1 MVTLMTPLRLQVRDF
16 KARLSHYLRRAR
28 AGQAIEI
35 TSHRRVIARVTGVPA
50 TETGGVAR
58 LVASGAAQWG
68 GGKPRGA
75 EIRLTDGG
83 TPVSVMV
90 VQDRG

>member
-1 MVTLMTPLRLQVRDF
+1 MQTLRLQVRDF

-28 AGQAIEI
+28 AGQTIEI
-35 TSHRRVIARVTGVPA
+35 TSHRKVIARVTGVPS
-50 TETGGVAR
+50 TETEGIAR

-75 EIRLTDGG
+75 QVRLTDVG
-83 TPVSVMV
+83 PRVSDMV
-90 VQDRG
+90 LQDRG

>member
-1 MVTLMTPLRLQVRDF
+1 MQTLRLQVRDF

-28 AGQAIEI
+28 AGQTIEI
-35 TSHRRVIARVTGVPA
+35 TSHRRVIARVTGVPS
-50 TETGGVAR
+50 TETEGIAR

-75 EIRLTDGG
+75 EIRLTEVGLR
-83 TPVSVMV
+83 VSDLVL
-90 VQDRG
+90 QDRG

>member
-1 MVTLMTPLRLQVRDF
+1 MQTLRLQVRDF

-28 AGQAIEI
+28 AGQTIEI
-35 TSHRRVIARVTGVPA
+35 TSHRRVIARVTGVPS
-50 TETGGVAR
+50 TESEGIAR

-75 EIRLTDGG
+75 EIRLSDVG
-83 TPVSVMV
+83 PRVSDMV
-90 VQDRG
+90 LQDRG

>member
-1 MVTLMTPLRLQVRDF
+1 MLPLRLQVRDF

-28 AGQAIEI
+28 AGQTIEI
-35 TSHRRVIARVTGVPA
+35 TSHRKVIARLTGVPP
-50 TETGGVAR
+50 TESDGIAR

-75 EIRLTDGG
+75 EIRLTEVG
-83 TPVSVMV
+83 PRVSEMV
-90 VQDRG
+90 LEDRG

>member
-1 MVTLMTPLRLQVRDF
+1 MSTLRLQVRDF

-28 AGQAIEI
+28 AGQTIEI
-35 TSHRRVIARVTGVPA
+35 TSHRKVIARVTGVPS
-50 TETGGVAR
+50 TESEGIAR

-75 EIRLTDGG
+75 EIRLTEVGLR
-83 TPVSVMV
+83 VSDLVL
-90 VQDRG
+90 QDRG

>member
-1 MVTLMTPLRLQVRDF
+1 MSSLRLQVRDF

-28 AGQAIEI
+28 AGQTIEI
-35 TSHRRVIARVTGVPA
+35 TSHRKVIARVTGVPS
-50 TETGGVAR
+50 TESEGIAR

-75 EIRLTDGG
+75 EIRLTEVGLR
-83 TPVSVMV
+83 VSDLVL
-90 VQDRG
+90 QDRG

>member
-1 MVTLMTPLRLQVRDF
+1 MQTLRLQVRDF

-28 AGQAIEI
+28 AGQTIEI
-35 TSHRRVIARVTGVPA
+35 TSHRRVIARVTGVPS
-50 TETGGVAR
+50 TETEGIAR

-75 EIRLTDGG
+75 EIRLTEVG
-83 TPVSVMV
+83 PRVSDLVL
-90 VQDRG
+90 QDRG